1 MYRVVLPKRVEK
13 SLRNLPAKEQMR
25 VIQALEGLQDDP
37 LAGKNLKGTLEGI
50 YSIRVW
56 PLRILYEIRRKE
68 RDVLILFIGHRK
80 DAYK

>member
-13 SLRNLPAKEQMR
+13 SLRNLPAKEQTR
-25 VIQALEGLQDDP
+25 VVRALEGLQDDP
-37 LAGKNLKGTLEGI
+37 FVGKSLKGTLEGM

-56 PLRILYEIRRKE
+56 PLRVLYEIRRKE
-68 RDVLILFIGHRK
+68 RDILILFIGHRK